1 MSANEPPVFGPNG
14 AVLNSPA
21 LGERLRAD
29 YSGAPLPPEPRPPET
44 LWSRVWY
51 RGLWLL
57 LAVFSFFQL
66 QRIGTQADQVLSGIV
81 LGLVALAFLRSFW
94 TMGPREAR
102 VWSWLSAGL
111 MLGLFAAWIWFLS
124 PGTPLWARL
133 AISAAILTFL
143 IRIRWGPPCREIEA
157 MLWFG
162 GCIGAFILLSL
173 TR

>member
-29 YSGAPLPPEPRPPET
+29 YSGAPLPPTPPPPET
-44 LWSRVWY
+44 LWSRVWD
-51 RGLWLL
+51 RGSWLL
-57 LAVFSFFQL
+57 LAAFSFL
-66 QRIGTQADQVLSGIV
+66 LLLRIGAPADQILSGSV
-81 LGLVALAFLRSFW
+81 LGLVALAFLRGFW
-94 TMGPREAR
+94 PMGPREVR

-111 MLGLFAAWIWFLS
+111 MLGLFTAWIWFLS

-133 AISAAILTFL
+133 AVSAAILTFL
-143 IRIRWGPPCREIEA
+143 VRIRWGPPCRETEA

-162 GCIGAFILLSL
+162 GYIGASILLSVS
-173 TR
+173 R